1 MMVVRKVVTTGGSN
15 GLQLVVGK
23 VAELATGDAK
33 CVVELVVRIIHLIDT
48 EHRFQASFVKRFV
61 VGNKWQ
67 ALDKRLYLCPYL
79 GKHRSFVG
87 VGTAKAMHSATPI
100 IIIVGLWL
108 NKGIEGIHYLPIPH
122 NDDANGTN

>member
-1 MMVVRKVVTTGGSN
+1 MVVRQVVTTGGSN
-15 GLQLVVGK
+15 GLQLVIGK
-23 VAELATGDAK
+23 VAELAAGDAK
-33 CVVELVVRIIHLIDT
+33 CIVKLIVGIVHLIDT
-48 EHRFQASFVKRFV
+48 EHRFQTSFVKRFV

-79 GKHRSFVG
+79 GKNRGFIG

-108 NKGIEGIHYLPIPH
+108 NKGIEGINYLPVPH

>member
-1 MMVVRKVVTTGGSN
+1 MVVRQVVTTGSSN
-15 GLQLVVGK
+15 GLQLVIRE

-33 CVVELVVRIIHLIDT
+33 GIVELIVGIVHLIDA
-48 EHRFQASFVKRFV
+48 EHRFQTSFVKRFV

-67 ALDKRLYLCPYL
+67 ALDKRLYLCPHL
-79 GKHRSFVG
+79 REHRSIVG

-108 NKGIEGIHYLPIPH
+108 NKGIEGIHYLPVPH
-122 NDDANGTN
+122 NDDAHGTN